1 MNNDWIEAEAND
13 FIETHGAQWERDLA
27 LLAYATRL
35 VGSQPDLAMHG
46 GGNTSIKGRVKT
58 LAGDEVAALFVK
70 ASGVA
75 METMTPAGFVCL
87 DHGVSQE
94 TARPFVPH
102 R

>member
-1 MNNDWIEAEAND
+1 MNNAWMETEANA
-13 FIETHGAQWERDLA
+13 FIKTHRVRRGAEIA

-46 GGNTSIKGRVKT
+46 GGNTSLKGMVKT
-58 LAGDEVAALFVK
+58 LPGDDVAALFVK

-75 METMTPAGFVCL
+75 METITPADFVCL
-87 DHGVSQE
+87 DHAYLRKLRALS
-94 TARPFVPH
+94 VPY